1 MYKRTWLEGLINY
14 RIQIK
19 NLLCPLG
26 KSLDFDVSHQD
37 EDVLK
42 VLESSLTTSVRPSGL
57 PHSGMRELTPQG
69 CPVTSVGKL
78 WCVLAHTDSHSD
90 S

>member
-1 MYKRTWLEGLINY
+1 MSFGKVAWLPYLFQHI
-14 RIQIK
+14 
-19 NLLCPLG
+19 
-26 KSLDFDVSHQD
+26 SHQD

-42 VLESSLTTSVRPSGL
+42 VLEPSLTTSVWPPGL

-69 CPVTSVGKL
+69 CPVTSIGKL
-78 WCVLAHTDSHSD
+78 WSVFAHTDSHSD